1 MGKLS
6 SFATDFANSS
16 LKTHPLT
23 VPTTPLKK
31 SSKKSGI
38 SVPEWLGKSVELADK
53 LGINV
58 GKIKIK
64 LSVRQIIRNR
74 HCFGFDLSM
83 NIPPKK

>member
-38 SVPEWLGKSVELADK
+38 SVPEWLGKSIELADDFGTHTAPK
-53 LGINV
+53 AKINV
-58 GKIKIK
+58 SAINLLITITTPYSKTQRER
-64 LSVRQIIRNR
+64 LA
-74 HCFGFDLSM
+74 H
-83 NIPPKK
+83 